1 MCLKILAGT
10 SLFFLLF
17 FLLPTVYAK
26 TELARVNK
34 TVISVEELNKKFKE
48 GLKLYQFKLPT
59 KAGFLEDLIKREL
72 GIQEAKRLGLD
83 KDPDVQDKM
92 NTLLYHA
99 LIEKQLQGEFDKI
112 QISDDEAKGFYSKYP
127 EIRTSHIF
135 VAVRPGATSEE
146 EKKAK
151 KKIEA
156 IRDDYLKDG
165 KMSFSEVAQR
175 YSEGI
180 AAPVGGDIDYQ
191 SRDRLDPIYYDA
203 ALKLKN
209 PGKIS
214 PIIRTQFG
222 YHIIKL
228 TALKLWEDV
237 DKAQV
242 KRLLFDELRA
252 KVFEKYMNK
261 LKEKAKITINKAPL
275 KW

>member
-275 KW
+275 K